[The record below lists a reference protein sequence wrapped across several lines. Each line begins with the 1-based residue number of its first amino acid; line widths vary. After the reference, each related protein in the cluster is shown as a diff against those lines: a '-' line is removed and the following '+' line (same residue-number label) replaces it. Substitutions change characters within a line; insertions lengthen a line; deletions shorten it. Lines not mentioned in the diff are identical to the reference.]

1 MTILIQFGQL
11 LYIVGESINFMNF
24 ITIIIVHWNTPE
36 LLKKQLTLLKPDKDL
51 EIIVVDNKSEES
63 VNWVKKDFPN
73 ITLIK
78 NTVNQGYAGG
88 CNSGAKGA
96 KGNWLLFLN
105 PDVLITN
112 KQIIEMIGQAKKNNF
127 DAASCEPGSNN
138 YQKPLPSWFSLLIE
152 FTPLNKLYE
161 LYNLPAGRQALRT
174 LFGGC
179 LLIKNKVLKQL
190 GGWDERFFLWFED
203 SDLTKRLY
211 DNNYRVGW
219 LNIKVNHIGG
229 ASFKRL
235 EDKNKRKIFFTSM
248 GLYAKKHFSIVG
260 RLVVFLLKIKYC
272 YENRN

>member
-1 MTILIQFGQL
+1 MTILIPSGQL

-36 LLKKQLTLLKPDKDL
+36 LLKKLLILLKPEQNL
-51 EIIVVDNKSEES
+51 GIIVVDNKSEKS
-63 VNWVKKDFPN
+63 VDWVKKDFPN

-78 NTVNQGYAGG
+78 NSANQGYAGG
-88 CNSGAKGA
+88 CNSGVKKA

-112 KQIIEMIGQAKKNNF
+112 KQIFAMADQAEKNNL
-127 DAASCEPGSNN
+127 DAASPNPGSNN
-138 YQKPLPSWFSLLIE
+138 YQKTLPSWFSLLIE
-152 FTPLNKLYE
+152 FTPLNKLY
-161 LYNLPAGRQALRT
+161 NFKNFISLRT

-179 LLIKNKVLKQL
+179 LLIKNKVLKQI

-235 EDKNKRKIFFTSM
+235 GDKNKRKIFFTSM
-248 GLYAKKHFSIVG
+248 DIYAKKYFSIVG
-260 RLVVFLLKIKYC
+260 RLVVFLLKIKYLL
-272 YENRN
+272 

>member
-1 MTILIQFGQL
+1 MIIPILSGQL
-11 LYIVGESINFMNF
+11 LYIVGESISFMNF

-36 LLKKQLTLLKPDKDL
+36 LLKKQLTLLKPEQNL

-63 VNWVKKDFPN
+63 VDWVKKDFPK

-78 NTVNQGYAGG
+78 NSANLGYAGG

-96 KGNWLLFLN
+96 KGNRLLFLN

-112 KQIIEMIGQAKKNNF
+112 KQILEMINLAEKNNF
-127 DAASCEPGSNN
+127 DAASCEPGSIN
-138 YQKPLPSWFSLLIE
+138 YQKPLPSPLSLLIE
-152 FTPLNKLYE
+152 FTPLNRIISLNIFKKK
-161 LYNLPAGRQALRT
+161 T

-203 SDLTKRLY
+203 SDLTRRLY
-211 DNNYRVGW
+211 DNSYRVGW
-219 LNIKVNHIGG
+219 INIKVNHIGG

-235 EDKNKRKIFFTSM
+235 GDKNKRKIFFTSM
-248 GLYAKKHFSIVG
+248 NIYAKKHFSIVG
-260 RLVVFLLKIKYC
+260 RFVVFLLKIKYLL
-272 YENRN
+272 

>member
-1 MTILIQFGQL
+1 MTILIPSGQP

-24 ITIIIVHWNTPE
+24 ISIIIVHWNTPE
-36 LLKKQLTLLKPDKDL
+36 LLKKQLTFLKSDQNL
-51 EIIVVDNKSEES
+51 EIIVVDNKSEKS
-63 VNWVKKDFPN
+63 VDWVKKDFPN

-78 NTVNQGYAGG
+78 NSVNQGYAGG

-105 PDVLITN
+105 PDLLITN
-112 KQIIEMIGQAKKNNF
+112 KQIIEMVDQAEKNNF
-127 DAASCEPGSNN
+127 DAASSEPGSNN
-138 YQKPLPSWFSLLIE
+138 YQKPLPSPLSLLIE
-152 FTPLNKLYE
+152 FTPLNRLIDLNIFK
-161 LYNLPAGRQALRT
+161 QKT

-219 LNIKVNHIGG
+219 LNIKINHIGG
-229 ASFKRL
+229 ASFKKL
-235 EDKNKRKIFFTSM
+235 GDKNKRKIFFTSM
-248 GLYAKKHFSIVG
+248 NLYAKKHFSIVG
-260 RLVVFLLKIKYC
+260 RLVIFLLRARSLII
-272 YENRN
+272 

>member
-1 MTILIQFGQL
+1 MIILIPSGQP

-36 LLKKQLTLLKPDKDL
+36 LLKKLLTLLKPEQNL
-51 EIIVVDNKSEES
+51 EIIVVDNKSEKS
-63 VNWVKKDFPN
+63 VDWVKKDFPN

-78 NTVNQGYAGG
+78 NSANQGYAGG
-88 CNSGAKGA
+88 CNSGAKEA

-112 KQIIEMIGQAKKNNF
+112 KQILAMADQAEKNNF
-127 DAASCEPGSNN
+127 DAASPKPGSNS
-138 YQKPLPSWFSLLIE
+138 YQKPIPSALSLLVE
-152 FTPLNKLYE
+152 FTPLNRLIGLDIFK
-161 LYNLPAGRQALRT
+161 QKT

-211 DNNYRVGW
+211 DKNYRVGW
-219 LNIKVNHIGG
+219 LNTKISHIGG
-229 ASFKRL
+229 ASFKKL
-235 EDKNKRKIFFTSM
+235 NGKSKQKIFFTSM
-248 GLYAKKHFSIVG
+248 NIYAKKYFSIIG
-260 RLVVFLLKIKYC
+260 RLVVFLLKIKYLL
-272 YENRN
+272 